1 MEHTVSDGRLSGFY
15 QRGEDHVRLS
25 VRLTPNGGRDAL
37 EKVET
42 GSDGDM
48 ALKARVSAVPENGKA
63 NKALIAL
70 LAKSF
75 RVPKS
80 AITLIS
86 GETAR
91 KKILRI
97 DTDPED
103 LIVKLDR
110 LLDQP

>member
-1 MEHTVSDGRLSGFY
+1 MTDRPWTPFDGHL
-15 QRGEDHVRLS
+15 RLS
-25 VRLTPNGGRDAL
+25 VRLTPSGGRDAL
-37 EKVET
+37 EKLET
-42 GSDGDM
+42 VADGDVV
-48 ALKARVSAVPENGKA
+48 LKARVSAVPENGKA

-70 LAKSF
+70 LAKSL

-80 AITLIS
+80 AISFIS

-97 DTDPED
+97 EADPED
-103 LIVKLDR
+103 LIIKLEK